1 MFACEF
7 TKIDDT
13 KTVTYRGWFTL
24 AEVKRNLKTWTA
36 EYDLVSLRTAQVSVP
51 DVVTVEEHHE

>member
-13 KTVTYRGWFTL
+13 KTVTYKGWFTL

-36 EYDLVSLRTAQVSVP
+36 EYDHVSLRTAQVSVLE
-51 DVVTVEEHHE
+51 VATVEEHHD